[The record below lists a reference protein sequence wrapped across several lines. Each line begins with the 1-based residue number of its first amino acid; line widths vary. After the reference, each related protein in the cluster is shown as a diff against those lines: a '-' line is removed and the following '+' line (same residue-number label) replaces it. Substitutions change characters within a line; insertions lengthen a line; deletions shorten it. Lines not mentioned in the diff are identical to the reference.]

1 VNKSQHA
8 LFDTVTTFL
17 ASHGPAAIAL
27 GGLFVATVVFGV
39 GWGYRH
45 GMSTWLS
52 TSARVGGLLFG
63 VTVLAL
69 QASRGGWLTGVDH
82 SVTAWLVAHRHP
94 AIDHLALAVSTALGP
109 VEIAVLTTAGA
120 VAVGLKFRSALCGL
134 TVLVTVGGA
143 ATLCWLIKLL
153 VARARPP
160 LAVQETLETD
170 YSFPSGHVTGTAALV
185 GILAVAFGL
194 AASRVVKGLLAVV
207 AVLAVSA
214 VALSRL
220 YLGVH
225 WLTDVTAGVLLA
237 AAVVTVGATGMA
249 VLVDDPAPL
258 AVEPTLPRSTRK
270 ALP

>member
-1 VNKSQHA
+1 MFENA
-8 LFDTVTTFL
+8 TNFL

-27 GGLFVATVVFGV
+27 GGLFIAAAVFGV
-39 GWGYRH
+39 GWGYRD
-45 GMSTWLS
+45 GMTTWLA

-82 SVTAWLVAHRHP
+82 SVTAWLVAHRNP
-94 AIDHLALAVSTALGP
+94 AIDHVALAVSTALGP

-120 VAVGLKFRSALCGL
+120 VAVGIRSRSALCGL
-134 TVLVTVGGA
+134 TALVTVGGA
-143 ATLCWLIKLL
+143 SSLCWLIKLL
-153 VARARPP
+153 VGRPRPP
-160 LAVQETLETD
+160 IALQKTLETD